1 MLPQSRKH
9 GTAKAMFG
17 APHFRA
23 GVLSMAADM
32 TIFDLLPLSQPVPPG
47 VRLDRTTVEL
57 SDGYKT
63 PAHVYTAKADQSRP
77 QPQRQDPVVY
87 LHGIQSH
94 PGWFSGSA
102 GFLAQHGHP
111 VVLPTRRG
119 SGANTV
125 ARGDAASA
133 ELLCQDV
140 ADCCRAAMAMFGAPR
155 VRLLGVSWGGKLAAA
170 FCLRSWPGV
179 EVASLTMVA
188 PGIVSKVDV
197 PLSEKLA
204 IGLALLGRPAS
215 GAPRGSGMF
224 DVPLSDVELFTDNP
238 PMRDYLA
245 RDPYRLHRATAR
257 FLYASR
263 KLDSMLRAASGTLTL
278 PTTLL
283 LAGRDLIVDNDA
295 TGRAI
300 ARLTAGKAHVERLD
314 AAHTIEFEPDPAAF
328 HAAILAAVRKDKH

>member
-1 MLPQSRKH
+1 M
-9 GTAKAMFG
+9 TT
-17 APHFRA
+17 
-23 GVLSMAADM
+23 DM
-32 TIFDLLPLSQPVPPG
+32 PIDDPLPLSRPVPPE

-63 PAHVYTAKADQSRP
+63 PAHVYIAHAAQP
-77 QPQRQDPVVY
+77 QPQRRDPVVY

-102 GFLAQHGHP
+102 GYLASCGHP
-111 VVLPTRRG
+111 VLLPTRRG
-119 SGANTV
+119 SGANNV

-140 ADCCRAAMAMFGAPR
+140 AACCRLAMAMFDAPR
-155 VRLLGVSWGGKLAAA
+155 VCLVGVSWGGKLAAA
-170 FCLRSWPGV
+170 FCLRRWPGV
-179 EVASLTMVA
+179 EVGSLTMVA

-204 IGLALLGRPAS
+204 IALALLRRPAP
-215 GAPRGSGMF
+215 GAPRGGAMF

-257 FLYASR
+257 FLFASR
-263 KLDSMLRAASGTLTL
+263 KLDSMLRAASAELSL

-283 LAGRDLIVDNDA
+283 LAGRDRIVDNDA
-295 TGRAI
+295 TGRSI
-300 ARLTAGKAHVERLD
+300 ARLTAGKAHVEQFD

-328 HAAILAAVRKDKH
+328 HAALLAAVQRVR

>member
-1 MLPQSRKH
+1 M
-9 GTAKAMFG
+9 TAET
-17 APHFRA
+17 PI
-23 GVLSMAADM
+23 D
-32 TIFDLLPLSQPVPPG
+32 DPLPLSRPVPPE

-63 PAHVYTAKADQSRP
+63 PAHVYTAQAAQP
-77 QPQRQDPVVY
+77 QPQRLDPVVY

-102 GFLAQHGHP
+102 GYLASFGHP
-111 VVLPTRRG
+111 VLLPTRRG
-119 SGANTV
+119 SGANNH

-140 ADCCRAAMAMFGAPR
+140 AACCRAAMARFDAPR
-155 VRLLGVSWGGKLAAA
+155 VRLVGVSWGGKLAAA
-170 FCLRSWPGV
+170 FCLRRWPGV
-179 EVASLTMVA
+179 EVGSLTMVA

-197 PLSEKLA
+197 PLSRKLA
-204 IGLALLGRPAS
+204 IALALLGRPAP
-215 GAPRGSGMF
+215 GAPRGSAMF

-257 FLYASR
+257 FLFASR
-263 KLDSMLRAASGTLTL
+263 RLDSMLRAARGALSL

-283 LAGRDLIVDNDA
+283 LARRDRIVDNDA
-295 TGRAI
+295 TGRSI
-300 ARLTAGKAHVERLD
+300 AHLTAGKAHVEQLD
-314 AAHTIEFEPDPAAF
+314 AAHTIEFEPNPAAF
-328 HAAILAAVRKDKH
+328 HAALLTAVRQT

>member
-1 MLPQSRKH
+1 MSAETPIDD
-9 GTAKAMFG
+9 
-17 APHFRA
+17 P
-23 GVLSMAADM
+23 
-32 TIFDLLPLSQPVPPG
+32 LPLSQPVPPG

-63 PAHVYTAKADQSRP
+63 PAHVYTAHAA
-77 QPQRQDPVVY
+77 QPQRLDPVVY

-102 GFLAQHGHP
+102 AYLASMGHP
-111 VVLPTRRG
+111 VLLPTRRG

-140 ADCCRAAMAMFGAPR
+140 AACCRLAMARFDAPR
-155 VRLLGVSWGGKLAAA
+155 VRLVGVSWGGKLAAA
-170 FCLRSWPGV
+170 FCLRRWPGV
-179 EVASLTMVA
+179 EVGSLTMVA

-197 PLSEKLA
+197 PLSRKLA
-204 IGLALLGRPAS
+204 IALALLRRPAP
-215 GAPRGSGMF
+215 GAPRGTAMF

-257 FLYASR
+257 FLFASR
-263 KLDSMLRAASGTLTL
+263 RLDSMLRAASAELSL

-283 LAGRDLIVDNDA
+283 LAGRDRIVDNDA
-295 TGRAI
+295 TSRII
-300 ARLTAGKAHVERLD
+300 AHLTTGKAHVEQLD
-314 AAHTIEFEPDPAAF
+314 AAHTIEFEPDVAAF
-328 HAAILAAVRKDKH
+328 HKALLAAVRR

>member
-1 MLPQSRKH
+1 M
-9 GTAKAMFG
+9 TAET
-17 APHFRA
+17 PI
-23 GVLSMAADM
+23 D
-32 TIFDLLPLSQPVPPG
+32 DPLPLSQPVPPG

-63 PAHVYTAKADQSRP
+63 PAHVYTAHAA
-77 QPQRQDPVVY
+77 QPQRLDPVVY

-102 GFLAQHGHP
+102 GYLASFGHP
-111 VVLPTRRG
+111 VLLPTRRG
-119 SGANTV
+119 SGANSV

-140 ADCCRAAMAMFGAPR
+140 AACCRLAMARFDAPR
-155 VRLLGVSWGGKLAAA
+155 VRLVGVSWGGKLAAA
-170 FCLRSWPGV
+170 FCLRQWPGV
-179 EVASLTMVA
+179 EVGSLTMVA

-197 PLSEKLA
+197 PLSRKLA
-204 IGLALLGRPAS
+204 IALAMLRRPAP
-215 GAPRGSGMF
+215 GAPRGSAMF

-257 FLYASR
+257 FLFASR
-263 KLDSMLRAASGTLTL
+263 RLDSMLRAACAELSL

-283 LAGRDLIVDNDA
+283 LARRDRIVDNDA
-295 TGRAI
+295 TSRII
-300 ARLTAGKAHVERLD
+300 AHLTTGKAHVEQLD

-328 HAAILAAVRKDKH
+328 HAALLTAVRRQ

>member
-1 MLPQSRKH
+1 
-9 GTAKAMFG
+9 
-17 APHFRA
+17 
-23 GVLSMAADM
+23 M
-32 TIFDLLPLSQPVPPG
+32 TPETPIDDPLPLSQPVPPE
-47 VRLDRTTVEL
+47 VRLDRATVEL

-63 PAHVYTAKADQSRP
+63 PAHVYTAQAAQPRP
-77 QPQRQDPVVY
+77 QRRDPVVY

-102 GFLAQHGHP
+102 AYLASMGHP
-111 VVLPTRRG
+111 VLLPTRRG
-119 SGANTV
+119 SGANNV

-140 ADCCRAAMAMFGAPR
+140 AACCRLAMAMFDAPR
-155 VRLLGVSWGGKLAAA
+155 VRLVGVSWGGKLAAA
-170 FCLRSWPGV
+170 FCLRRWPGV
-179 EVASLTMVA
+179 EVGSLTMVA

-204 IGLALLGRPAS
+204 IALALLGRPS
-215 GAPRGSGMF
+215 PGAPRGSAMF

-257 FLYASR
+257 FLFASR
-263 KLDSMLRAASGTLTL
+263 RLDSMLRAASGLGTPRVALSLT
-278 PTTLL
+278 TTLL
-283 LAGRDLIVDNDA
+283 LARRDRIVDNDA
-295 TGRAI
+295 TGRSI
-300 ARLTAGKAHVERLD
+300 AHLTAGKAHVEQLD

-328 HAAILAAVRKDKH
+328 HKALLSAVRR

>member
-1 MLPQSRKH
+1 M
-9 GTAKAMFG
+9 TAAT
-17 APHFRA
+17 PID
-23 GVLSMAADM
+23 VP
-32 TIFDLLPLSQPVPPG
+32 LPLAQPVPPD
-47 VRLDRTTVEL
+47 VRLDRMSVEL

-63 PAHVYTAKADQSRP
+63 PAHVYTALAAQPRGQS
-77 QPQRQDPVVY
+77 QGLGPVVY

-102 GFLAQHGHP
+102 AMLARNGHP
-111 VVLPTRRG
+111 VLLPTRRG

-133 ELLCQDV
+133 EVLLDDV
-140 ADCCRAAMAMFGAPR
+140 AACCRAAMAMFDVPR
-155 VRLLGVSWGGKLAAA
+155 VHLMGVSWGGKLAAA
-170 FCLRSWPGV
+170 FCLRPWPGV

-188 PGIVSKVDV
+188 PGIVSKVDI

-204 IGLALLGRPAS
+204 IGLALLGRPAR
-215 GAPRGSGMF
+215 GAARGGSMF

-238 PMRDYLA
+238 TMRAYLA

-263 KLDSMLRAASGTLTL
+263 RMDSMLRAGSGLGASRAALSL

-283 LAGRDLIVDNDA
+283 LAGRDRIVDNEA
-295 TGRAI
+295 TGRI
-300 ARLTAGKAHVERLD
+300 IERLTAGKAHVEQFD

-328 HAAILAAVRKDKH
+328 HAAILAAVRHG

>member
-1 MLPQSRKH
+1 M
-9 GTAKAMFG
+9 TAET
-17 APHFRA
+17 PI
-23 GVLSMAADM
+23 D
-32 TIFDLLPLSQPVPPG
+32 DPLPLSKPVPAE
-47 VRLDRTTVEL
+47 VRLDLATVEL
-57 SDGYKT
+57 PDGYKT
-63 PAHVYTAKADQSRP
+63 PAHVYTARTAQPQPPP
-77 QPQRQDPVVY
+77 QPQSSRQDPVVY

-102 GFLAQHGHP
+102 ALLAGRGHP
-111 VVLPTRRG
+111 VLLPTRRG

-133 ELLCQDV
+133 EILLEDV
-140 ADCCRAAMAMFGAPR
+140 ATCCRQAMAMFDAQR
-155 VRLLGVSWGGKLAAA
+155 VCLVGVSWGGKLAAA
-170 FCLRSWPGV
+170 FCLRRWPGV

-204 IGLALLGRPAS
+204 IGLALLGRPAT

-245 RDPYRLHRATAR
+245 RDTYRLHRATAR

-263 KLDSMLRAASGTLTL
+263 RLDSMLRAASGLGPGHGALSL

-283 LAGRDLIVDNDA
+283 LAGRDRIVDNEA
-295 TGRAI
+295 TGRI
-300 ARLTAGKAHVERLD
+300 IDRLTAGKAHVEQFD

-328 HAAILAAVRKDKH
+328 HKALLSAVRR

>member
-1 MLPQSRKH
+1 
-9 GTAKAMFG
+9 
-17 APHFRA
+17 
-23 GVLSMAADM
+23 
-32 TIFDLLPLSQPVPPG
+32 

-63 PAHVYTAKADQSRP
+63 PAHVYTAQAA
-77 QPQRQDPVVY
+77 QPQRRDPVVY

-102 GFLAQHGHP
+102 GYLASFGHP
-111 VVLPTRRG
+111 VLLPTRRG

-133 ELLCQDV
+133 ELLLEDV
-140 ADCCRAAMAMFGAPR
+140 AACCRAAMAMFGAPR
-155 VRLLGVSWGGKLAAA
+155 VGLVGVSWGGKLAAA
-170 FCLRSWPGV
+170 FCLRRWPGV
-179 EVASLTMVA
+179 EVGSLTMVA

-197 PLSEKLA
+197 PLSRKLA
-204 IGLALLGRPAS
+204 IALAMLRRPAP
-215 GAPRGSGMF
+215 GAPRGTAMF

-257 FLYASR
+257 FLFASR
-263 KLDSMLRAASGTLTL
+263 RLDSMLRAASAELSL

-283 LAGRDLIVDNDA
+283 LAGRDRIVDNDA
-295 TGRAI
+295 TGWI
-300 ARLTAGKAHVERLD
+300 IDHLTASKAHVEQLD
-314 AAHTIEFEPDPAAF
+314 AAHTIEFEPNPAAF
-328 HAAILAAVRKDKH
+328 HAALLTAVRRQ

>member
-1 MLPQSRKH
+1 M
-9 GTAKAMFG
+9 TAET
-17 APHFRA
+17 PI
-23 GVLSMAADM
+23 D
-32 TIFDLLPLSQPVPPG
+32 DPLPLSRPVPPE

-63 PAHVYTAKADQSRP
+63 PAHVYTAHAAQP

-102 GFLAQHGHP
+102 GYLASFGHP
-111 VVLPTRRG
+111 VLLPTRRG
-119 SGANTV
+119 SGANPV

-140 ADCCRAAMAMFGAPR
+140 AACCRLAMAKFDAPR
-155 VRLLGVSWGGKLAAA
+155 VSLVGISWGGKLAAA
-170 FCLRSWPGV
+170 FCLRRWPGV
-179 EVASLTMVA
+179 EVGSLTMVA

-204 IGLALLGRPAS
+204 IGLALLRHPAT
-215 GAPRGSGMF
+215 GAPRGTAMF

-263 KLDSMLRAASGTLTL
+263 RLDSMLRAASSLGSPRGALSL

-283 LAGRDLIVDNDA
+283 LARRDRIVDNGA
-295 TGRAI
+295 TGRI
-300 ARLTAGKAHVERLD
+300 IDRLTAGKAHVEQLD
-314 AAHTIEFEPDPAAF
+314 AAHTIEFEPNPAAF
-328 HAAILAAVRKDKH
+328 HAALLAALRQG

>member
-1 MLPQSRKH
+1 
-9 GTAKAMFG
+9 
-17 APHFRA
+17 
-23 GVLSMAADM
+23 M
-32 TIFDLLPLSQPVPPG
+32 TPETPIDDPLPLSQPVPPE
-47 VRLDRTTVEL
+47 VRLDRATVEL

-63 PAHVYTAKADQSRP
+63 PAHVYTAQAAQPRP

-102 GFLAQHGHP
+102 AYLASMGHP
-111 VVLPTRRG
+111 VLLPTRRG
-119 SGANTV
+119 SGANSV

-140 ADCCRAAMAMFGAPR
+140 AACCRLAMAMFDAPR
-155 VRLLGVSWGGKLAAA
+155 VRLVGVSWGGKLAAA
-170 FCLRSWPGV
+170 FCLRRWPGV
-179 EVASLTMVA
+179 EVGSLTMVA

-204 IGLALLGRPAS
+204 IALALLGRPS
-215 GAPRGSGMF
+215 PGAPRGSAMF

-257 FLYASR
+257 FLFASR
-263 KLDSMLRAASGTLTL
+263 RLDSMLRAASGLGTPRVALSLT
-278 PTTLL
+278 TTLL
-283 LAGRDLIVDNDA
+283 LARRDRIVDNDA
-295 TGRAI
+295 TGRII
-300 ARLTAGKAHVERLD
+300 ARLTAGKAHVEQFD

-328 HAAILAAVRKDKH
+328 HAALLAAVRRQ